1 MKIYTAATFSEQK
14 RIRQYKEQLIQMG
27 HTITASWL
35 EEQIKPSGMMQ
46 EQFDRKMAAKDL
58 QEISSAD
65 CIILDLENPSK
76 TSGKMIEFG
85 FALAKHKLSYVVG
98 EIPPGGIFMYL
109 ADHIFPN
116 WETLFAYFAEHHK
129 ESHIK

>member
-1 MKIYTAATFSEQK
+1 
-14 RIRQYKEQLIQMG
+14 MG

-35 EEQIKPSGMMQ
+35 EEQVKPAGMLQ
-46 EQFDRKMAAKDL
+46 IQFDKKMAAKDL
-58 QEISSAD
+58 QEISAAD

-98 EIPPGGIFMYL
+98 DVPPGGIFMYL
-109 ADHIFPN
+109 ADRIFAS
-116 WETLFAYFAEHHK
+116 WDELFAYFAEAHK
-129 ESHIK
+129 EAHVK